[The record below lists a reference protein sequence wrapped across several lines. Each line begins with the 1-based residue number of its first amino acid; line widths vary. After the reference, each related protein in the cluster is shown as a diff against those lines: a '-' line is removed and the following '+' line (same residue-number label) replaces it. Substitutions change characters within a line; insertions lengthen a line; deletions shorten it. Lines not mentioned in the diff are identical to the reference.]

1 MQRPSFVPRLHPI
14 FQCCTLK
21 NGKAWFAKSRAQH
34 WAGMGQVNERRRGT
48 KPRTAKRHAF
58 FQIQVIST
66 ISGWSQRVV
75 ANCYYFTYIKVYVQ
89 TLL

>member
-1 MQRPSFVPRLHPI
+1 MLHAEKWESLVREVT
-14 FQCCTLK
+14 CAAL
-21 NGKAWFAKSRAQH
+21 GL
-34 WAGMGQVNERRRGT
+34 GQVDERRRGT
-48 KPRTAKRHAF
+48 KSRTAKRHAF

-75 ANCYYFTYIKVYVQ
+75 ANRYYFTYIKVYVQ

>member
-1 MQRPSFVPRLHPI
+1 
-14 FQCCTLK
+14 
-21 NGKAWFAKSRAQH
+21 
-34 WAGMGQVNERRRGT
+34 MGQVNERRRGT

-58 FQIQVIST
+58 FKKIQVIST

-75 ANCYYFTYIKVYVQ
+75 ANRYYFTYIKVYVQ